1 MVFQVKN
8 GLTEGSGIFYTKTDP
23 DTEDLEG
30 TVRLET
36 ILQRCKK
43 FRVQWCALNDGLKN
57 ITVFPFFLGP
67 FHDNGAEFLD

>member
-23 DTEDLEG
+23 DTKDLEG

-36 ILQRCKK
+36 ILQRC
-43 FRVQWCALNDGLKN
+43 
-57 ITVFPFFLGP
+57 
-67 FHDNGAEFLD
+67 